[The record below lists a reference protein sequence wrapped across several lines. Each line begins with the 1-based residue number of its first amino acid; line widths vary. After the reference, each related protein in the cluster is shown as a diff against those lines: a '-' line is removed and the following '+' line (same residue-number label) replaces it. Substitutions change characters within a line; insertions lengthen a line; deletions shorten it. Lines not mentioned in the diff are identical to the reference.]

1 LPHIGGGPN
10 GGQNMIGQAQNGS
23 GKTAT
28 FSLAILSQ
36 LDVNSWWPQAL
47 VICPTRELAKQNER
61 VIAQLGQFL
70 PVRTC
75 LVVPSQ
81 ERIPK
86 HPDVHV
92 LVGTPGKIQ
101 DLAQKRV
108 LDLSS
113 IRMFVLDEADVMLDQ
128 DNQMG
133 PQVTGIRKMA
143 PSDLQVLFFSATF
156 PDDVREFAENLVP
169 RAFNIK
175 VKKTELTVSSVQQVC
190 MQCGDDNDKFEKLS
204 GLYGALNVGQ
214 SIIFVNARRKA
225 FDLANKMRSVGHSV
239 SLICGTQ
246 EQGSERMDP
255 ALRDKVMDEF
265 RAGVTRVLIATD
277 VLSRGID
284 VPQVTLVVNYELPV
298 SFVDRGAGME
308 TYLHRVGRTG
318 RFGLRGIAVNL
329 VGNNERSL
337 VKDIES
343 YFACS
348 IPEMDNDFDA
358 LESRLRGLR

>member
-1 LPHIGGGPN
+1 
-10 GGQNMIGQAQNGS
+10 M
-23 GKTAT
+23 
-28 FSLAILSQ
+28 
-36 LDVNSWWPQAL
+36 
-47 VICPTRELAKQNER
+47 
-61 VIAQLGQFL
+61 
-70 PVRTC
+70 
-75 LVVPSQ
+75 
-81 ERIPK
+81 
-86 HPDVHV
+86 
-92 LVGTPGKIQ
+92 
-101 DLAQKRV
+101 
-108 LDLSS
+108 
-113 IRMFVLDEADVMLDQ
+113 
-128 DNQMG
+128 
-133 PQVTGIRKMA
+133 
-143 PSDLQVLFFSATF
+143 
-156 PDDVREFAENLVP
+156 P

-190 MQCGDDNDKFEKLS
+190 MQCGDDNDKFDKLS